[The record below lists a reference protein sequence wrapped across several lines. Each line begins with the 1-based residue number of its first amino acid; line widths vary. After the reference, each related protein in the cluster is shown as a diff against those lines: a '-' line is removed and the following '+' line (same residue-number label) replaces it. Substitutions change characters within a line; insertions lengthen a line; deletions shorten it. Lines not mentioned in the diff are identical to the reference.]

1 MQQHGD
7 QGVVKTVVEVTSTL
21 QSNKSQLEQELQ
33 LLLAKHRELS
43 MRNLANVFILSTD
56 VKNVDEQMGELTG
69 VSKLT
74 NTGVSSNMFW
84 RTQTRSPYGGN

>member
-7 QGVVKTVVEVTSTL
+7 QGVVKTVVQVATTL

-43 MRNLANVFILSTD
+43 MRTMANVFILSTD

-74 NTGVSSNMFW
+74 NMDVSLNMFW
-84 RTQTRSPYGGN
+84 RTQTGRQYRGN